1 MNALGIALVWGAVQV
16 TLFTL
21 VAAAVYCVARRRGP
35 AAGSLAALSSL
46 VVVLG
51 ISALTLSPWPR
62 WYNLAGQKPPDT
74 EQHVRSSPA
83 SRTTAGQGAAAAGAA
98 DPAAGPGEA
107 AGSRGPTPHQQFFYN
122 EAFWNALWDELR
134 SAPPQAGRQAAWRWP
149 AGLALFLLGGM
160 GLGLCRLVI
169 GLAAVHRDRRR
180 TQLIGDDS
188 LRCLAR
194 QIAQAM
200 GCRRA
205 IELRHSSRLATPA
218 TFGWLRPTVLLP
230 DEWRQWTPEER
241 RVVLAHEIAH
251 IARRDYLTWIAAQ
264 CSLACHFYHP
274 LVHWLV
280 GRLRFEQELAADAL
294 GAQFSGGRQPYLT
307 TLARMALIQ
316 DNRRAAWATRPFLP
330 SRGMLLRRIEMLRYT
345 NPLRY
350 VSLAPWPRAA
360 LIGVLIASGLFMA
373 GLRGPAGTAVLAEPV
388 DETSPRKPSAL
399 AQVERATDRRPSLNQ
414 AGAGSTTDSS
424 IDLRYVPQDS
434 LALIIAKP
442 AEILSRPQ
450 ARQFLDALNNKLS
463 LEADHGLPFDKLE
476 MVQIAVV
483 QNRAPA
489 APPGR
494 RLTPQEAFAR
504 QSPAAV
510 FILRSSG
517 PQDWSKFTSAVAP
530 KADEASYLGQTYF
543 KTAAPADL
551 AYFTPDDRTI
561 VLGGQRQVMAQ
572 ILSARRPKQHAWAA
586 KLERMSGSPLV
597 VMVDVKAVR
606 GVLPQPRS
614 QGPQGALFA
623 ALAPLWEDIDTLV
636 AGAKLDEGLVVEAIA
651 ACQSAEQ
658 AQRVQ
663 ETGQAAITLAR
674 NAFGEIKKQMA
685 AAPPE
690 AAGAMLLFAE
700 AAEELLS
707 TAQIEQGQDD
717 PNTVHVAAASS
728 LDALAALHTLLP
740 AVGSARQAAGRAQSA
755 NNLKQIALAMHNYHD
770 VHGKLPSAVVLGPDG
785 KTPHSWRVAFLPYLD
800 QAELY
805 KQYRIDE
812 PWDSENNLKVLEKMP
827 AVFRAP
833 GADPNSHNTSYFL
846 LTGEVTPF
854 DGSRSTRFSEIRDGT
869 SYTIMAV
876 EARRDIPW
884 TKPEDIAYDPDKPL
898 PELGGYFSGG
908 FNVAMMD
915 GSVRFLSTSG
925 QGQPAISES
934 MLRALLTMAGGEAVQ
949 LP

>member
-1 MNALGIALVWGAVQV
+1 MNALGIALVWGAVQL

-46 VVVLG
+46 VVALG

-62 WYNLAGQKPPDT
+62 WYNLARQKPLDT
-74 EQHVRSSPA
+74 EQHVRSLAA
-83 SRTTAGQGAAAAGAA
+83 SQTTAGQGAAAAGAA
-98 DPAAGPGEA
+98 DPAAGPAEV
-107 AGSRGPTPHQQFFYN
+107 AGSRGPTPHQQFFYS
-122 EAFWNALWDELR
+122 EAFWNALWDDLR

-149 AGLALFLLGGM
+149 AGLALFLLAGM

-169 GLAAVHRDRRR
+169 GLIAVQRDRRR
-180 TQLIGDDS
+180 TRLIGDDS
-188 LRCLAR
+188 LRGLAR

-200 GCRRA
+200 GCRTD

-230 DEWRQWTPEER
+230 DAWRQWTPEER

-251 IARRDYLTWIAAQ
+251 IARRDYVTWIAAQ

-330 SRGMLLRRIEMLRYT
+330 RRGMLLRRIEMLRYT

-350 VSLAPWPRAA
+350 VSLGPWPRAA
-360 LIGVLIASGLFMA
+360 LIGGLIASGLFVA
-373 GLRGPAGTAVLAEPV
+373 GLRGPAGTAALAEPG
-388 DETSPRKPSAL
+388 DETRPRKPLTL
-399 AQVERATDRRPSLNQ
+399 AQVERATDRRPSPNQ
-414 AGAGSTTDSS
+414 AGPGSNTDSS
-424 IDLRYVPQDS
+424 IDLSYVPKDS
-434 LALIIAKP
+434 LALIVLKP

-450 ARQFLDALNNKLS
+450 AKQLLHTLNQQLS
-463 LEADHGLPFDKLE
+463 LEADYGLPFDKLE
-476 MVQIAVV
+476 SVQIAIVDSS
-483 QNRAPA
+483 PP

-494 RLTPQEAFAR
+494 PLTPQEAFAR
-504 QSPAAV
+504 HSPAAV
-510 FILRSSG
+510 FIVRSSA
-517 PQDWSKFTSAVAP
+517 PDDWSKFTSAVAP
-530 KADEASYLGQTYF
+530 KADEASYLGQTYS
-543 KTAAPADL
+543 KVAAPADL

-586 KLERMSGSPLV
+586 KLEPVADNPLV

-606 GVLPQPRS
+606 RVLPQARP

-623 ALAPLWEDIDTLV
+623 GFAPLWEDIDTLV

-658 AQRVQ
+658 AQRVY

-674 NAFGEIKKQMA
+674 NAFGEVKKQIVG
-685 AAPPE
+685 APPE

-707 TAQIEQGQDD
+707 SARINQGQDE

-728 LDALAALHTLLP
+728 LGTFAALHTLLP
-740 AVGSARQAAGRAQSA
+740 AVGAARQAAGRAQSA
-755 NNLKQIALAMHNYHD
+755 NNLRQIALAMHNYHD

-785 KTPHSWRVAFLPYLD
+785 KTPHSWRVEFLPYLE

-805 KQYRIDE
+805 KQYRMDE

-827 AVFRAP
+827 TVFRAP

-846 LTGEVTPF
+846 LTGAVTPF
-854 DGSRSTRFSEIRDGT
+854 EGTRSTGFSEIRDGT

-884 TKPEDIAYDPDKPL
+884 TKPEDIAYDPDEPL

-915 GSVRFLSTSG
+915 GSVRFLAREG
-925 QGQPAISES
+925 KPGQPAVSES
-934 MLRALLTMAGGEAVQ
+934 LLRALLTMAGGEAVQ
-949 LP
+949 VP